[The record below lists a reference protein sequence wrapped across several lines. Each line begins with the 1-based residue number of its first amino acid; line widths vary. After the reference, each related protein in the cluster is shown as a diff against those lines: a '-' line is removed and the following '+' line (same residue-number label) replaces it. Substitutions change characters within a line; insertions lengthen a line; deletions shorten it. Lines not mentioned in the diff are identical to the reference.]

1 MRRLDANF
9 WKKLGVLPL
18 LDRLDETG
26 KIQPLETVVDEE
38 DGIPAAETKPMTA
51 WKWWI
56 WFGKQGKEI

>member
-1 MRRLDANF
+1 MEILRLGRCPGD
-9 WKKLGVLPL
+9 V
-18 LDRLDETG
+18 DE
-26 KIQPLETVVDEE
+26 IAVETVVDEE

>member
-1 MRRLDANF
+1 LDANF

-38 DGIPAAETKPMTA
+38 DGSPAEAETKPMTGTPGSGDF
-51 WKWWI
+51 
-56 WFGKQGKEI
+56 FGKQGKEI